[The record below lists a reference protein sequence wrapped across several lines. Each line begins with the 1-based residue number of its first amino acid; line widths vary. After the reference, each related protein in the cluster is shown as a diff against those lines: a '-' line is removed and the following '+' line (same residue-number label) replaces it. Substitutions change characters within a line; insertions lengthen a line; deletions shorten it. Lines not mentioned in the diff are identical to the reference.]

1 MLLNGRH
8 YSLDSRIDL
17 ESSSAS
23 ANPADHGRQKPRLHR
38 CFHLNFSGQPTYFP
52 NSAYCTTLFDNGTIR
67 LLLTAF
73 ACFLHFVSHIFFF
86 YVAIWLNLFYNC
98 STGKPRFKRF
108 FFQLTQISLRTS
120 IKSQIACTIIAHG
133 FLKWV
138 YLIEVLMCCLTLDI
152 TSFPLNLITYYYES
166 NNL

>member
-98 STGKPRFKRF
+98 ITYRVITDKTRFKKSHF
-108 FFQLTQISLRTS
+108 FKTGLKKTISSNQFFIHDLTDF
-120 IKSQIACTIIAHG
+120 
-133 FLKWV
+133 FL
-138 YLIEVLMCCLTLDI
+138 VL
-152 TSFPLNLITYYYES
+152 
-166 NNL
+166 

>member
-17 ESSSAS
+17 ESSTS

-52 NSAYCTTLFDNGTIR
+52 NSAYCTLFDNGTIR

-73 ACFLHFVSHIFFF
+73 ACFLHFPGRSIPFPILSNMCLCMLHYISAWLLGTDSNNHICIRSNSNFSNIQKSRFAYIHELNF
-86 YVAIWLNLFYNC
+86 SIWPGL
-98 STGKPRFKRF
+98 
-108 FFQLTQISLRTS
+108 IRTS
-120 IKSQIACTIIAHG
+120 NMSDISNIFEIYVKTKMRTNIA
-133 FLKWV
+133 
-138 YLIEVLMCCLTLDI
+138 
-152 TSFPLNLITYYYES
+152 
-166 NNL
+166 

>member
-17 ESSSAS
+17 ESSAS

-86 YVAIWLNLFYNC
+86 YVAIWLNLFYQIVLH
-98 STGKPRFKRF
+98 TDKARFKRF
-108 FFQLTQISLRTS
+108 HFFKTDLKKTILSNRFLILRNYSQFNWFLSGSLNRRLPVVQSMHTV
-120 IKSQIACTIIAHG
+120 
-133 FLKWV
+133 FRN
-138 YLIEVLMCCLTLDI
+138 E
-152 TSFPLNLITYYYES
+152 
-166 NNL
+166 